1 MNTFA
6 QVLHEHRPRLYALAE
21 RNTQRLTRDDFWFS
35 ESVWDDYYLEEA
47 MDEFDYEDARNYDF
61 SSMFISEDDE
71 DDYPAFAQ
79 VYAAP
84 TWLKVLFLTGV
95 NVSTSY
101 YVISVDEVKAG
112 LWQLTYT
119 NDFEHFYKI
128 EGGKAQED
136 TDLETAIKNI
146 FKGGDSSG
154 DSD

>member
-1 MNTFA
+1 MDELITS
-6 QVLHEHRPRLYALAE
+6 AE
-21 RNTQRLTRDDFWFS
+21 R
-35 ESVWDDYYLEEA
+35 
-47 MDEFDYEDARNYDF
+47 DEFINEILQRRGLIRAKYWSWTEPRNGL
-61 SSMFISEDDE
+61 I
-71 DDYPAFAQ
+71 
-79 VYAAP
+79 VYAAS

-128 EGGKAQED
+128 EGGKAKED
-136 TDLETAIKNI
+136 VDLETAIKNI